1 MAKKETKIQVAQ
13 KETQLALD
21 RVNRKIEELG
31 NLANKFFIEIGI
43 FQEMLDNISSIPN
56 DRHVAL
62 ENSKAVRS
70 TWKDQASKIEKD
82 YEDAY
87 IKDAGIGAA
96 GIGLGAGVVALG
108 PAAAMGVA
116 TTFGVASTGTAIAAL
131 HGVAATNAA
140 LAWLGGGAL
149 AAGGGGIIAG
159 QALLSLAG
167 PVGWAIAGIAF
178 ASSGIALLANRTN
191 KTNMENIFVLVSKRD
206 VKSYNLATLELKER
220 IKRIEQESQLI
231 HEAIARLQTF
241 GIDYNAMPDPQQYEL
256 GSYVNLVNSAT
267 HLLTDPIIGLQ
278 PKFTEDD
285 YTDYY
290 EFVRSNLDEKCD
302 TSFYED
308 NKTVIISLC
317 NLLYMIGLSKKENK
331 TLWETFRNNAEVLKS
346 LGKKKKELPLK
357 VFDEAQRA
365 LKYKYI
371 KQEQAFS

>member
-13 KETQLALD
+13 KETQWALD

-149 AAGGGGIIAG
+149 ATGGGGIIAG
-159 QALLSLAG
+159 QALLNLAG

-191 KTNMENIFVLVSKRD
+191 KTNMENVFVLVSKRD
-206 VKSYNLATLELKER
+206 VKSYNLATLELTER

-317 NLLYMIGLSKKENK
+317 NLLYMIGLSKKE
-331 TLWETFRNNAEVLKS
+331 LK
-346 LGKKKKELPLK
+346 GLK
-357 VFDEAQRA
+357 
-365 LKYKYI
+365 
-371 KQEQAFS
+371 

>member
-13 KETQLALD
+13 KETQWALD

-149 AAGGGGIIAG
+149 ATGGGGIIAG
-159 QALLSLAG
+159 QALLNLAG

-191 KTNMENIFVLVSKRD
+191 KTNMENVFVLVSKRD
-206 VKSYNLATLELKER
+206 VKSYNLATLELTER

-317 NLLYMIGLSKKENK
+317 NLLYMIGLSKKELK
-331 TLWETFRNNAEVLKS
+331 ALWETFRNNAEVLKS
-346 LGKKKKELPLK
+346 LGKKKKELTLK
-357 VFDEAQRA
+357 VFNEAQRA

-371 KQEQAFS
+371 KQEQTYS